1 MSSVVNKVQTYFCT
15 NGLTKLTSHP
25 ERAAFLFVMLIK
37 QLDPFAASLRNHDKY
52 ESAIHNIGIYVG
64 V

>member
-15 NGLTKLTSHP
+15 NGLTKLTFHP

-37 QLDPFAASLRNHDKY
+37 QLDPYAASLITISMKALY
-52 ESAIHNIGIYVG
+52 IILVYM
-64 V
+64 